1 MNGEYGSI
9 MGRGHVIKEEMDIK
23 EEIGGQLG
31 GWVVAESGGPPG
43 SVTLSRAGVGEY
55 GQPGTAL
62 GPIVSSSGG
71 IQLPAGL
78 VAGGVQINGA
88 TGGLLG
94 QPAIQVITPD
104 GCKLLPATAEHG
116 APGKPLTITLAH
128 AGESGGLEG
137 VEDVNVAGPGAMMAL
152 AVHKNGALHL
162 TQVPRSAQQVTQTQ
176 VSVSA
181 GGVVTSVPLNLS
193 VGSGGT
199 AVRVTQPPTSIIP
212 NYLPITHANG
222 LSQLVGNVGTL
233 MSPIMA
239 PIMVSGA
246 QQQRTVTATQTNMAS
261 QQKSIKTGGH
271 SSLPLVPTAYAT
283 SLPHPGALSGL
294 VKPVVMVSASNVMPV
309 QHGTVATLT
318 SKP

>member
-1 MNGEYGSI
+1 

-23 EEIGGQLG
+23 EEMGGPMG
-31 GWVVAESGGPPG
+31 GWLVAESGGPPG
-43 SVTLSRAGVGEY
+43 SVTLSRAGGGEY
-55 GQPGTAL
+55 GPGTAL
-62 GPIVSSSGG
+62 GSIVSSSGG

-78 VAGGVQINGA
+78 VAGGMQINGA

-116 APGKPLTITLAH
+116 APGKPLTFTLAH
-128 AGESGGLEG
+128 TGEAGIEG
-137 VEDVNVAGPGAMMAL
+137 VEDVSGAGPGAMMAL
-152 AVHKNGALHL
+152 ALHKNGALHL
-162 TQVPRSAQQVTQTQ
+162 AAVPSSARQVTQTQ
-176 VSVSA
+176 VSVGA

-199 AVRVTQPPTSIIP
+199 AMRVTQTPTSIIP
-212 NYLPITHANG
+212 TNYLPITHANG
-222 LSQLVGNVGTL
+222 LTQLVGNVGTL

-239 PIMVSGA
+239 PIMVTGA
-246 QQQRTVTATQTNMAS
+246 QQQRTVTAVQPNMAS
-261 QQKSIKTGGH
+261 QPKSMKTGGH
-271 SSLPLVPTAYAT
+271 SSVPLVPTQYAT

-309 QHGTVATLT
+309 QHGTYT